1 MTTQL
6 GMIIILTHPRNRLS
20 EASSTRL
27 VRFGAMLG
35 MWIAL
40 GIVVLLLLYAM
51 LIFNRL
57 VRHRNR
63 VENAWSGI
71 DVQLKRRYDLIPNLI
86 ETVRGYAAH
95 ERELFEEVTRARTQ
109 AIAASGVQDQA
120 QAETEITRSL
130 GRLLAVAEAYPQ
142 LRANENFLALQE
154 ELTATE
160 SKIAFARQF
169 YNDQVMRYNTMI
181 QQFPSLIVARAGRF
195 TERDFFEAEEDS
207 RGAVAVDL

>member
-1 MTTQL
+1 M
-6 GMIIILTHPRNRLS
+6 PP
-20 EASSTRL
+20 
-27 VRFGAMLG
+27 MLG
-35 MWIAL
+35 LWITL
-40 GIVVLLLLYAM
+40 GVVGVLLLYGILV
-51 LIFNRL
+51 FNQL

-71 DVQLKRRYDLIPNLI
+71 DVQLRRRYDLIPNLI
-86 ETVRGYAAH
+86 EAVKGYATH
-95 ERELFEEVTRARTQ
+95 ERLLFEQVTRARTQ
-109 AIAASGVQDQA
+109 AIDAASVADQA

-169 YNDQVMRYNTMI
+169 YNDQVMRYNTLI
-181 QQFPSLIVARAGRF
+181 EQFPSLIVARAGRF
-195 TERDFFEAEEDS
+195 RQRDFFEAEEDS